1 VVKMG
6 KKVLSLTLVMVLIL
20 GSFSFA
26 YGVTSLADNFA
37 KNIFDETEGLT
48 NEERLVLGDI
58 VDTYVSLEDP
68 GLVTGI
74 VKQFIGDTRY
84 ENYDF
89 ILNFVDEN
97 NNYVID
103 SERDDIGGY
112 IATDDGT
119 SFRDSFDNWTGFDDD
134 LREDMTKEEM
144 DNYFLK
150 FSISLAYLN
159 EAKFDGTVA
168 GYDSYMYEEDEI
180 GDLTLIE
187 SIFDDGGMYDEARTF
202 ISKATNTTFPP
213 TEEAKQAAI
222 DLAER
227 YNDSTQADK
236 DIVFDFMVDYNLVV
250 EYTEPT
256 TPPSGGGGGGGGAL
270 PPAEEVVPFVIDID
284 YDLLTELIESSDEPE
299 ENRALLALSVNEG
312 EETVAQVNIS
322 EKVLE
327 ETGYNKEIALAVN
340 YNDITLIL
348 SGDSFAEIKDTQLS
362 IVEEDNK
369 YTFESDN
376 DLEGPVYISLP
387 YDGDSDYPSVFRY
400 NEETEEYDLI
410 GGIYDEDAGVV
421 RFAVN
426 SFSQYMV
433 GEAEALEFT
442 DIDEITWGQEYK
454 DTVNNMSARGYIQG
468 RGAEFDPFTEVTRA
482 EFAAMLVRLLGM
494 SGLQGE
500 DIFDDVDAGDWFYE
514 EVAAAYNAGLIE
526 GVSETEFKPNDNI
539 TREEMAV
546 MAARM
551 LKLKYYL
558 GSEVGATNFTDE
570 EIISSW
576 AMEGVAVVE
585 ELGIVEGRTSGEF
598 DPKGLT
604 TRLEAVI
611 VMERLLAK

>member
-1 VVKMG
+1 
-6 KKVLSLTLVMVLIL
+6 
-20 GSFSFA
+20 
-26 YGVTSLADNFA
+26 
-37 KNIFDETEGLT
+37 
-48 NEERLVLGDI
+48 
-58 VDTYVSLEDP
+58 
-68 GLVTGI
+68 
-74 VKQFIGDTRY
+74 
-84 ENYDF
+84 
-89 ILNFVDEN
+89 
-97 NNYVID
+97 
-103 SERDDIGGY
+103 
-112 IATDDGT
+112 
-119 SFRDSFDNWTGFDDD
+119 
-134 LREDMTKEEM
+134 
-144 DNYFLK
+144 
-150 FSISLAYLN
+150 
-159 EAKFDGTVA
+159 
-168 GYDSYMYEEDEI
+168 MYEEDEI

-187 SIFDDGGMYDEARTF
+187 SIFDDCGMYDEARTF

-558 GSEVGATNFTDE
+558 GSKAGATNFTDE